1 MSEELPLDPLK
12 QIENLRA
19 LRRLEELKDT
29 NGLMFYEPHA
39 KQDEFHANGQVKRRY
54 VRTGNRFGKSTM
66 GGAEDCG
73 WAIGERP
80 WYKQGDPRRT
90 VGIPRRSTKGLIIVA
105 DWDKAH
111 EIFTNPVK
119 GQAQGKLFKF
129 LPKDSIIRVSRN
141 NAGVISEITVRS
153 IWGGESS
160 IMLDTVK
167 SFMSNPMGQESSDW
181 DWIHVDEPCPKDM
194 WVANS
199 RGLIDRDG
207 SAWFTCTPIDQPWIN
222 DMFIPRDK
230 FRLLTDES
238 ISKDVNHLMIVG
250 SSYDNPHNS
259 EAALQ
264 MFEAGLTEEQKQCRI
279 QGIPLSL
286 SGLVYK
292 EFHPSDSVYRGTP
305 PGWQDPMTPPEN
317 YTIRLAIDP
326 HPQVPH
332 AVLFAAT
339 SPEGQTFFFAEI
351 FRKLTAEQLCEAIH
365 EITAGRYVHIN
376 LCDPAAYI
384 PSNIDQSV
392 MADVLIEHG
401 VFVEKASKDLSRGI
415 ITTQAA
421 LAEVIK
427 SPRGTVQRKLL
438 FAEHLQETRWEFDHY
453 TWNPARPN
461 KPIDKHDH
469 MMENLYRLVLEGL
482 DYVAPENDAGYKYIP
497 STIPNHYDHKLELP
511 HYGDVVKKPRLA
523 RYG

>member
-1 MSEELPLDPLK
+1 MVNKIEQHEELFALK
-12 QIENLRA
+12 KLE
-19 LRRLEELKDT
+19 RLKESY
-29 NGLMFYEPHA
+29 GLLFYQPHA
-39 KQDEFHANGQVKRRY
+39 KQDEFHAAGNVKRRY

-66 GGAEDCG
+66 GGAEDCA

-80 WYKQGDPRRT
+80 WYPKGDPRRS
-90 VGIPRRSTKGLIIVA
+90 VGIPKHSTKGLIIVA

-119 GQAQGKLFKF
+119 GQGQGKLFKF
-129 LPKDSIIRVSRN
+129 LPKDSIVRMSRN
-141 NAGVISEITVRS
+141 NAGVISEITVKS
-153 IWGGESS
+153 IWGGEST
-160 IMLDTVK
+160 ILLDTVK
-167 SFMSNPMGQESSDW
+167 SFASNPMGQESSDW

-199 RGLIDRDG
+199 RGLIDRNG
-207 SAWFTCTPIDQPWIN
+207 SAWFTCTPINHPWIN
-222 DMFIPRDK
+222 DMFVPRDV
-230 FRLLTDES
+230 FRLQDGMTIRKDEY
-238 ISKDVNHLMIVG
+238 HMMIVG
-250 SSYDNPHNS
+250 SSYDNPHNAE
-259 EAALQ
+259 EALK
-264 MFEAGLTEEQKQCRI
+264 MFENDLTEEQRQCRI
-279 QGIPLSL
+279 QGIPLAL

-292 EFHPSDSVYRGTP
+292 EFHPSDSLYRGTP
-305 PGWQDPMTPPEN
+305 SGWKNPMCPPDN

-351 FRKLTAEQLCEAIH
+351 FRKLSAVQLCEAIN
-365 EITAGRYVHIN
+365 EIVGLRHVQIY
-376 LCDPAAYI
+376 LCDPAAYV

-392 MADVLIEHG
+392 MADVLIENG

-421 LAEVIK
+421 LAETIT
-427 SPRGTVQRKLL
+427 SPLGVKQRKLL
-438 FAEHLQETRWEFDHY
+438 FGEHLQETRWEFDHY
-453 TWNPARPN
+453 TWNPTRPN

-482 DYVAPENDAGYKYIP
+482 DYVAPENDEEFRYIGYNL
-497 STIPNHYDHKLELP
+497 PNP
-511 HYGDVVKKPRLA
+511 TRFDVPRQVEIAL
-523 RYG
+523 R

>member
-1 MSEELPLDPLK
+1 MDEIHQHEQLFALK
-12 QIENLRA
+12 KLA
-19 LRRLEELKDT
+19 KLKDQH
-29 NGLMFYEPHA
+29 GLLFYEPHE
-39 KQDEFHANGQVKRRY
+39 KQDEFHALGNVKRRY

-66 GGAEDCG
+66 GGAEDCA
-73 WAIGERP
+73 WARGERP
-80 WYKQGDPRRT
+80 WYKKDDPKRYI
-90 VGIPRRSTKGLIIVA
+90 GIPKHSTKGLIIVA

-119 GQAQGKLFKF
+119 GQGQGKLFRF
-129 LPKDSIIRVSRN
+129 LPKDCIVRMSRN
-141 NAGVISEITVRS
+141 NAGIISEITVKS
-153 IWGGESS
+153 IWGGEST

-167 SFMSNPMGQESSDW
+167 SFKSNPMGQESSDW

-199 RGLIDRDG
+199 RGLIDRNG

-222 DMFIPRDK
+222 DMFVPREV
-230 FRLLTDES
+230 FRIQDGATVHKDEHH
-238 ISKDVNHLMIVG
+238 VMIVG
-250 SSYDNPHNS
+250 SSYDNPFNT
-259 EAALQ
+259 EAALK
-264 MFEAGLTEEQKQCRI
+264 MFENDLTEEQKDCRI
-279 QGIPLSL
+279 KGIPFAL

-292 EFHPSDSVYRGTP
+292 EFHPSDSLYRGTP
-305 PGWQDPMTPPEN
+305 PGWKNPMCPPDN

-339 SPEGQTFFFAEI
+339 SPEGQVYFFAEI
-351 FRKLTAEQLCEAIH
+351 FRKLTAVDLCEAIH
-365 EITAGRYVHIN
+365 DVIGPRYVQIF
-376 LCDPAAYI
+376 LCDPAAYV

-392 MADVLIEHG
+392 MADVLIENG

-421 LAEVIK
+421 LADTVT
-427 SPRGTVQRKLL
+427 SPLGKTQRRLL
-438 FAEHLQETRWEFDHY
+438 FGEHLQETRWEFDHY
-453 TWNPARPN
+453 TWNPTRPN

-482 DYVAPENDAGYKYIP
+482 DYVAPENGSDIQYIGYKIP
-497 STIPNHYDHKLELP
+497 THSSFQ
-511 HYGDVVKKPRLA
+511 VPRQVEIAL
-523 RYG
+523 R

>member
-1 MSEELPLDPLK
+1 MSAIAEIEEV
-12 QIENLRA
+12 RR
-19 LRRLEELKDT
+19 LRRLDKLKEQY
-29 NGLMFYEPHA
+29 GLLFYQPHE
-39 KQDEFHANGQVKRRY
+39 KQDEFHRMGGVKRRY

-73 WAIGERP
+73 WALGERP
-80 WYKQGDPRRT
+80 WYKKDDPARY
-90 VGIPRRSTKGLIIVA
+90 VGIPKHSTKGLIIVA

-111 EIFTNPVK
+111 EIFTNPIK
-119 GQAQGKLFKF
+119 GQAQGKLFRF
-129 LPKDSIIRVSRN
+129 LPKDSIVRAVKN
-141 NAGVISEITVRS
+141 NAGIIAEINIKS
-153 IWGGESS
+153 IHGGEST

-199 RGLIDRDG
+199 RGLIDRNG
-207 SAWFTCTPIDQPWIN
+207 SAWFTCTPVNHPWIN
-222 DMFIPRDK
+222 DEFVPRESFRIQDGLTIQKDK
-230 FRLLTDES
+230 
-238 ISKDVNHLMIVG
+238 NHVMIVG
-250 SSYDNPHNS
+250 SSHDNPYMET
-259 EAALQ
+259 EAIE
-264 MFEAGLTEEQKQCRI
+264 MFEAGLTEEQKDCRI
-279 QGIPLSL
+279 RGIPLAL

-292 EFHPSDSVYRGTP
+292 EFHPSDSLYRGTP
-305 PGWQDPMTPPEN
+305 PGWDDPMSPPEN

-339 SPEGQTFFFAEI
+339 SPEGLTYFFAEI
-351 FRKLTAEQLCEAIH
+351 FRKLSAEALCESIH
-365 EITAGRYVHIN
+365 EILGSRYCHIS

-392 MADVLIEHG
+392 MADVLIENG

-421 LAEVIK
+421 LAESVV
-427 SPRGTVQRKLL
+427 SPMGRSSRKLL
-438 FAEHLQETRWEFDHY
+438 FGEHLQETRWEFDHY
-453 TWNPARPN
+453 MWNPNRPN
-461 KPIDKHDH
+461 KPVDKHDH

-482 DYVAPENDAGYKYIP
+482 DYIKPDIDPAYMNIKSAVPRHEHFSVPSQANLAIAGR
-497 STIPNHYDHKLELP
+497 STLP
-511 HYGDVVKKPRLA
+511 
-523 RYG
+523 RYGR

>member
-1 MSEELPLDPLK
+1 MKPL
-12 QIENLRA
+12 QTIENLRD
-19 LRRLEELKDT
+19 LQRLEKLKD
-29 NGLMFYEPHA
+29 NYGLLFYEPHE
-39 KQDEFHANGQVKRRY
+39 KQDEFHSAGDVKRRY

-66 GGAEDCG
+66 GGAEDCA
-73 WAIGERP
+73 WARGERP
-80 WYKQGDPRRT
+80 WYPKGDPRRS
-90 VGIPRRSTKGLIIVA
+90 VGIPRQSTKGLIIVA

-111 EIFTNPVK
+111 EIFTNPVR

-129 LPKDSIIRVSRN
+129 LPKDDIVRTSRN
-141 NAGVISEITVRS
+141 NAGVISEIVVKS
-153 IWGGESS
+153 IWGGESV
-160 IMLDTVK
+160 IMLDTVR

-199 RGLIDRDG
+199 RGLIDRSG
-207 SAWFTCTPIDQPWIN
+207 SAWFTCTPIEQPWIN
-222 DMFIPRDK
+222 DMFVPRDQ
-230 FRLLTDES
+230 FRLLDGET
-238 ISKDVNHLMIVG
+238 IRKDVNHMMIVG
-250 SSYDNPHNS
+250 TSYDNPFNS
-259 EAALQ
+259 ASALA
-264 MFEAGLTEEQKQCRI
+264 MFEADLTEEQKQCRI
-279 QGIPLSL
+279 QGVPLSL

-292 EFHPSDSVYRGTP
+292 EFHPSDSLYRGTP
-305 PGWQDPMTPPEN
+305 PGWDGPMSPPLN

-351 FRKLTAEQLCEAIH
+351 FRKLSAEQLCEAIH
-365 EITAGRYVHIN
+365 EITAGRYVHIS

-392 MADVLIEHG
+392 MADVLITNG

-421 LAEVIK
+421 LTEIVK
-427 SPRGTVQRKLL
+427 SPLGATQRKLL
-438 FAEHLQETRWEFDHY
+438 FGEHLRETRWEFDHY

-461 KPIDKHDH
+461 KPIDKNDH

-482 DYVAPENDAGYKYIP
+482 DYVTPDNDVGHLNIRSQIP
-497 STIPNHYDHKLELP
+497 YHSQFTVPVQSEIAS
-511 HYGDVVKKPRLA
+511 KPTRP